1 MTEHGTPGMTME
13 LRFLGVP
20 MELGTLGMMAE
31 LSCWADKEA
40 GNARDDVL
48 GTSRIMMELGH
59 WMYS

>member
-1 MTEHGTPGMTME
+1 MTME
-13 LRFLGVP
+13 LRFLGAP
-20 MELGTLGMMAE
+20 KELGTLGMMAE

-48 GTSRIMMELGH
+48 GTPRIMMEVGH